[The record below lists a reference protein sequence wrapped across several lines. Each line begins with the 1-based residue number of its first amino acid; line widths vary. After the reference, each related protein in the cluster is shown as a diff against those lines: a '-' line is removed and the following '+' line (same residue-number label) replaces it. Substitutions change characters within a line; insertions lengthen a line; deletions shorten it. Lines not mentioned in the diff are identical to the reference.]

1 VPDWK
6 ENRDGPIADGRA
18 SGGHGGNPDDATRS
32 WARGR
37 LRRQS
42 LVEGA
47 RSVRDDRT
55 LDPRAG
61 ATFRFLAENDGLLIQ
76 DDAATHEYAP
86 PRELR
91 ERYGM
96 RAQMLGPIKGDGQL
110 IGIVSVHH
118 GPGPRKWRDADIAAL
133 EHAVAQAAVIVAAPA

>member
-1 VPDWK
+1 VTGQSLMD
-6 ENRDGPIADGRA
+6 ELRA
-18 SGGHGGNPDDATRS
+18 ATGATRTT
-32 WARGR
+32 
-37 LRRQS
+37 LREAGPEGDFAVIAES